1 MTNLKTLTNEQRV
14 AIVAEAKNWIGT
26 PYHGHSCLKGHGVDC
41 GQLIYG
47 VFRGC
52 GLVSEIQL
60 PKDYSLQVAK
70 HRVSTEYV
78 DIVDRF
84 FQEIPESEAQPG
96 DIVVYKLGHSF
107 SHAAI
112 IVSWPDYVIHAEE
125 HHGVSGAHGIKNPW
139 FRLLGVQAERIFRTF
154 KGVE

>member
-1 MTNLKTLTNEQRV
+1 MNLNDTQRA
-14 AIVAEAKNWIGT
+14 AIIAEAQSWIKT

-47 VFRGC
+47 VFHGV
-52 GLVSEIQL
+52 GLVGEIAL

-78 DIVDRF
+78 DIVDQYFR
-84 FQEIPESEAQPG
+84 EIPESEVQPG
-96 DIVVYKLGHSF
+96 DLVVYKLGHSF

-112 IVSWPDYVIHAEE
+112 VISWPDYVIHAEE
-125 HHGVSGAHGIKNPW
+125 HHGVAGTHGIKTPW

-154 KGVE
+154 KGGE